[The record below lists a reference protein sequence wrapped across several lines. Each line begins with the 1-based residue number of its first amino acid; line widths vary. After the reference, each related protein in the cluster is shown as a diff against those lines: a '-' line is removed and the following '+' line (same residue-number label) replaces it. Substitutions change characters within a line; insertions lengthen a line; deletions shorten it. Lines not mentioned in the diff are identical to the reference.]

1 MVLAIVFFEFV
12 VFAALG
18 WWFADDIGKAYRRY
32 ETWVSQEI
40 ETQLGFLGWR
50 VDQERGRRMVRTLL
64 GAGFLFGLAV
74 SGLAPMV
81 GIFFALTLGVLPV
94 PLVYLARGR
103 RWNAFDEQLLDAVN
117 LLANGLKS
125 GLGLPQAIQVLIR
138 EMDPPIS
145 DEFDRVLKEVS
156 MGRTLDEALEAMN
169 ERMEHPELDLV
180 VSSIVTLRRTGG
192 NMSETFGIISET
204 IKDRTLVEGKIRTL
218 TSQGMMQMYMLIAT
232 PYLLGAILYAM
243 DPGLMAPMFTTALGW
258 AFLTLITFLCFLGYV
273 VIKRI
278 VTIEV

>member
-1 MVLAIVFFEFV
+1 MVFWIVIFEFV
-12 VFAALG
+12 VFGSLG
-18 WWFADDIGKAYRRY
+18 WWFAADIGKAYRRY

-50 VDQERGRRMVRTLL
+50 VDQDRGRRMVRGLL
-64 GAGFLFGLAV
+64 V
-74 SGLAPMV
+74 SGFVFGFVVSGFAPIV

-94 PLVYLARGR
+94 PLVHLARSR
-103 RWNAFDEQLLDAVN
+103 RWKAFDEQVLDAVN

-145 DEFDRVLKEVS
+145 DEFDRVLKEVG

-169 ERMEHPELDLV
+169 ERMQHPEFDLI

-204 IKDRTLVEGKIRTL
+204 IKDRFLVEGKIRTV
-218 TSQGMMQMYMLIAT
+218 TAQGMMQMYMLIAT
-232 PYLLGAILYAM
+232 PYVLGAILYAM
-243 DPGLMAPMFTTALGW
+243 DPGLMSPMFTTTLGW
-258 AFLTLITFLCFLGYV
+258 AFLMLITFLCFLGYV

>member
-1 MVLAIVFFEFV
+1 MVFWIVIFEFA
-12 VFAALG
+12 VFGLLG
-18 WWFADDIGKAYRRY
+18 WWFAADIGKAYRRY

-50 VDQERGRRMVRTLL
+50 VDQDRGRRMVRGLMVS
-64 GAGFLFGLAV
+64 GFVFGFAV
-74 SGLAPMV
+74 SGFAPMV

-94 PLVYLARGR
+94 PLVHLARTR
-103 RWNAFDEQLLDAVN
+103 RWNAFDEQVLDAVN

-125 GLGLPQAIQVLIR
+125 GLGLPQAMQVLIR

-145 DEFDRVLKEVS
+145 DEFDRVLKEVG

-169 ERMEHPELDLV
+169 DRMQHPEFDLI

-204 IKDRTLVEGKIRTL
+204 IKDRFLVEGKIRTV
-218 TSQGMMQMYMLIAT
+218 TAQGMMQMYMLIAT
-232 PYLLGAILYAM
+232 PYGLGAILYAM
-243 DPGLMAPMFTTALGW
+243 DPGLMSPMFTTTLGW
-258 AFLTLITFLCFLGYV
+258 VFLALITFLCFLGYV